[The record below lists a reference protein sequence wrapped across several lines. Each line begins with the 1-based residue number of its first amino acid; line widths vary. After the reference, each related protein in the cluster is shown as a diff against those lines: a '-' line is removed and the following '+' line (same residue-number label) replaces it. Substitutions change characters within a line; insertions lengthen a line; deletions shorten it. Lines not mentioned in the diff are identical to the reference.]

1 MSLFSFPVARL
12 ATALLCASS
21 SCAVI
26 GAVPHVAYADATSSI
41 AGVKLPRGAAAFDGI
56 TDRYKAL
63 LTALSAEKEVGGLS
77 PTGAEPEVFIWKGS
91 DYREDRT
98 SLTRGN
104 FASALSAAG
113 YEVKEVSSNDL
124 RDVNIFTHFPAEEEG
139 LAFHPGI
146 WKVPGYIVAQ
156 NNAKGRAFVA
166 AWLESE
172 NAMTLGILP
181 VEFKAPRGPAKW
193 PALAANAVLI
203 KNPRKVAASLPAPR
217 MPTFAPLAPKPGT
230 ARGWLKDGSG
240 RPIAGAEVVVE
251 SSYGGG
257 FRTHH
262 TARSNAQGLYQVMVP
277 KGIARVVSAEA
288 TRTYN
293 GQKFELP
300 LDAVRGETRQ
310 FDSARGGVE
319 NFVLR
324 TSGEQGGVVRL
335 TNNLPDKS
343 EVELTLVPQGPLLD
357 GSTGKTLVYRYT
369 SSPYDETYLVGLPIG
384 RYLFSAK
391 INDEGDI
398 LPIRVAQPFGSE
410 SDQAKRASMVVNFES
425 GYTYSTM
432 AQANRGVAHFQITM
446 TP

>member
-1 MSLFSFPVARL
+1 MSCSLFTTARL
-12 ATALLCASS
+12 TSMLLYVGASS
-21 SCAVI
+21 ATMNVACL
-26 GAVPHVAYADATSSI
+26 VAYADTTSTL
-41 AGVKLPRGAAAFDGI
+41 ADVKLPRGAAAFDGI
-56 TDRYKAL
+56 TDRYRAL
-63 LTALSAEKEVGGLS
+63 LTALGAEKEVGGLS
-77 PTGAEPEVFIWKGS
+77 PTGADPEVFIWQGS
-91 DYREDRT
+91 NYREDRS
-98 SLTRGN
+98 SLTRGS

-139 LAFHPGI
+139 LAFHPGV
-146 WKVPGYIVAQ
+146 WKAPGYIVAQ
-156 NNAKGRAFVA
+156 NNSKKRAFVA
-166 AWLESE
+166 AWLESDK
-172 NAMTLGILP
+172 AMTLGILP
-181 VEFKAPRGPAKW
+181 VQYKAPRVAAKW
-193 PALAANAVLI
+193 PAAGPNAILI
-203 KNPRKVAASLPAPR
+203 KNPNKVAASLPAPK
-217 MPTFAPLAPKPGT
+217 MPTFAPLTPKAGT

-262 TARSNAQGLYQVMVP
+262 KARSNAQGLYQVMVP
-277 KGIARVVSAEA
+277 KGIARVVSAEV
-288 TRTYN
+288 TRGYN
-293 GQKFELP
+293 GQKFDLP

-310 FDSARGGVE
+310 FDSVKGGVE

-335 TNNLPDKS
+335 TNNLPEKS
-343 EVELTLVPQGPLLD
+343 EVEVTLVPQGPLLD
-357 GSTGKTLVYRYT
+357 GSAGKTLVYRFT

-391 INDEGDI
+391 VNDEGDI

-410 SDQAKRASMVVNFES
+410 SDQAKRASLVINFES